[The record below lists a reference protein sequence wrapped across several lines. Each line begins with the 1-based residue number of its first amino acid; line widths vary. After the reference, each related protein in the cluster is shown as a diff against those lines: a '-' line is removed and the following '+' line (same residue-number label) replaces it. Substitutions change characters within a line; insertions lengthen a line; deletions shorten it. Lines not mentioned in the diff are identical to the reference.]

1 MGDTLKRLLTV
12 ESEASRMVEEAR
24 RKREYVIQ
32 QARDK
37 AHRAESGYD
46 KLGAEIKRNHLE
58 KSRSRAAQAVEDLE
72 RRYGLRSRE
81 LHLAAKQHQE
91 EAVQKALEILVG
103 IGSGN

>member
-1 MGDTLKRLLTV
+1 MDDTLKRLLTV
-12 ESEASRMVEEAR
+12 ESEAARLVEEAR

-58 KSRSRAAQAVEDLE
+58 KSRARAKQAVEDLE
-72 RRYGLRSRE
+72 RRYDLRSRE
-81 LHLAAKQHQE
+81 LHLAAKQHEE
-91 EAVQKALEILVG
+91 EAVQTVLEILVG
-103 IGSGN
+103 SGRG